1 MPGEPAGSAVSDLDD
16 LRALAQRYSRAIDGR
31 DIDAVAELFDP
42 AGSVDGA
49 RGSATVPDYLETMR
63 TSPRVF
69 EQSMHVLGDPL
80 IEHTEGSDTARL
92 DTYAVVYQLRRV
104 EAEGIEAEGIE
115 RGGDMVL
122 GIRYLDD
129 VIRVDGAWRIHHRQ
143 AVMLWSRDLI

>member
-1 MPGEPAGSAVSDLDD
+1 MPGEPVGSAVSDLDD

-63 TSPRVF
+63 NSPRVF

-104 EAEGIEAEGIE
+104 EPEGIEP
-115 RGGDMVL
+115 GGDMVL

-129 VIRVDGAWRIHHRQ
+129 VVRVDGAWRIHHRQ
-143 AVMLWSRDLI
+143 AVMLWSRDLT

>member
-1 MPGEPAGSAVSDLDD
+1 VSDVDA
-16 LRALAQRYSRAIDGR
+16 LRALNQRYSRAIDAR
-31 DIDAVAELFDP
+31 DMDELTALFDP

-49 RGSATVPDYLETMR
+49 RGSSSVPDYLEMTR

-92 DTYAVVYQLRRV
+92 DTYAVVYQLGRV
-104 EAEGIEAEGIE
+104 E
-115 RGGDMVL
+115 GGDDMVL

-129 VIRVDGAWRIHHRQ
+129 VRRIDGTWRIHHRQ
-143 AVMLWSRDLI
+143 AVMLWARDKL

>member
-1 MPGEPAGSAVSDLDD
+1 MSDVDA
-16 LRALAQRYSRAIDGR
+16 LRALNQRYSRAIDAR
-31 DIDAVAELFDP
+31 DMNELTALFDP

-49 RGSATVPDYLETMR
+49 RGSSSVPDYLEMTR

-92 DTYAVVYQLRRV
+92 DTYAVVYQLGRV
-104 EAEGIEAEGIE
+104 E
-115 RGGDMVL
+115 GGKDMVL

-129 VIRVDGAWRIHHRQ
+129 VRRIDGEWRIHHRQ
-143 AVMLWSRDLI
+143 AVMLWTRDRT

>member
-1 MPGEPAGSAVSDLDD
+1 MNDVDA
-16 LRALAQRYSRAIDGR
+16 LRALNQRYSRAIDAR
-31 DIDAVAELFDP
+31 DMDELTALFDP

-49 RGSATVPDYLETMR
+49 RGSSSVPDYLEMTR

-92 DTYAVVYQLRRV
+92 DTYAVVYQLGRV
-104 EAEGIEAEGIE
+104 E
-115 RGGDMVL
+115 GGDDMVL

-129 VIRVDGAWRIHHRQ
+129 VRRVGGVWRIHHRQ
-143 AVMLWSRDLI
+143 AVMLWARDKL

>member
-1 MPGEPAGSAVSDLDD
+1 MSDVDA
-16 LRALAQRYSRAIDGR
+16 LRALNQRYSRAIDAR
-31 DIDAVAELFDP
+31 DMDELTALFDP

-49 RGSATVPDYLETMR
+49 RGSSSVPDYLEMTR

-92 DTYAVVYQLRRV
+92 DTYAVVYQLGRV
-104 EAEGIEAEGIE
+104 E
-115 RGGDMVL
+115 GGDDMVL

-129 VIRVDGAWRIHHRQ
+129 VRRIDGKWRIHHRQ
-143 AVMLWSRDLI
+143 AVMLWARDKL

>member
-1 MPGEPAGSAVSDLDD
+1 MSDVDA
-16 LRALAQRYSRAIDGR
+16 LRALNQRYSRAIDAR
-31 DIDAVAELFDP
+31 DMDELTALFDP

-49 RGSATVPDYLETMR
+49 RGSSSVPDYLEMTR

-92 DTYAVVYQLRRV
+92 DTYAVVYQLGRV
-104 EAEGIEAEGIE
+104 E
-115 RGGDMVL
+115 GGDDMVL

-129 VIRVDGAWRIHHRQ
+129 VRRIDGTWRIHHRQ
-143 AVMLWSRDLI
+143 AVMLWARDKL